1 MAWLAE
7 RLGLARAQETRELAS
22 RADLALGR
30 VARLREMAR

>member
-22 RADLALGR
+22 RVDLALGR
-30 VARLREMAR
+30 LARLRGVTR